1 MISCAAYCPGNGVN
15 AAVVETLYFRE
26 RRRRP
31 MLFQSLSFIWLFLPV
46 SLLIYYLA
54 PPKARNGLLFFLSLV
69 FYGLG
74 EFWYLPAALLS
85 VTCDYFL
92 GRRIQ
97 QFWRQPKASKP
108 WFWIS

>member
-1 MISCAAYCPGNGVN
+1 
-15 AAVVETLYFRE
+15 
-26 RRRRP
+26 

-85 VTCDYFL
+85 VTCDYFFGKTNSTVL
-92 GRRIQ
+92 APAQG
-97 QFWRQPKASKP
+97 KASHDFGYP
-108 WFWIS
+108 ERGGVAASGQAV